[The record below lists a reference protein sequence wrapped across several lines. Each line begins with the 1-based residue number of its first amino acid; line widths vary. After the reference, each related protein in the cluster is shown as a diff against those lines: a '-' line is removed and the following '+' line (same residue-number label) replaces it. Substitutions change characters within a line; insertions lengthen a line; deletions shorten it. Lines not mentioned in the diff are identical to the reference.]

1 MEWGMQNRLNRL
13 IQKDG
18 KALFL
23 PVDHGYFQGPTHSL
37 EKPGETIKPIYQY
50 ADALMLT
57 RGVLRNCIDP
67 AIEKPIIMRVSGA
80 VTVVGEDLANESIVT
95 SIQEI
100 LRLNAM
106 AVSMSVF
113 VGSKYENKSLS
124 NLAKLVDECEDYGVP
139 VMAVTSVGR
148 ELEKREA
155 RYLALVA
162 RVSAEIG
169 ARVVKTYYCKDDFEK
184 IVDGCPVP
192 VVIAG
197 GPKTETQK
205 EVFDFVYDG
214 MQKGAI
220 GVNLGRNIWQTENPV
235 ASIRAIRGI
244 VHENF
249 TPNEA
254 LDLYNQVIAGK
265 A

>member
-1 MEWGMQNRLNRL
+1 MKNRLSQL

-23 PVDHGYFQGPTHSL
+23 PIDHGYFQGPTHGL
-37 EKPGETIKPIYQY
+37 EKPAKTIEQIWQY
-50 ADALMLT
+50 ADGLMMT

-67 AIEKPIIMRVSGA
+67 AITKPIILRVSGA
-80 VTVVGEDLANESIVT
+80 VSVVGEDLANESVVT

-100 LRLNAM
+100 LRLNAS

-113 VGSKYENKSLS
+113 VGSKYENKSLT
-124 NLAKLVDECEDYGVP
+124 NLSKLVDECEEYGVP
-139 VMAVTSVGR
+139 VMAVTAVGK

-155 RYLALVA
+155 RYLALA
-162 RVSAEIG
+162 CRISAEIG
-169 ARVVKTYYCKDDFEK
+169 ARVVKTYYCKEHFDK
-184 IVDGCPVP
+184 VVNGCPVP

-197 GPKTETQK
+197 GPKTETQR

-214 MQKGAI
+214 MQQGAV
-220 GVNLGRNIWQTENPV
+220 GVNLGRNIWQTEHPV
-235 ASIRAIRGI
+235 AAIKSIRAVI
-244 VHENF
+244 HDNY
-249 TPNEA
+249 TPKEA
-254 LDLYNQVIAGK
+254 EDFYNQLVAGK

>member
-1 MEWGMQNRLNRL
+1 MEWGMQNRLSKL

-23 PVDHGYFQGPTHSL
+23 PIDHGYFQGPTHCL
-37 EKPGETIKPIYQY
+37 EKPAETIKPIIQY

-67 AIEKPIIMRVSGA
+67 TTEKPYVMRVSGA
-80 VTVVGEDLANESIVT
+80 VSVVGEDLANESRVT
-95 SIQEI
+95 SIEEI
-100 LRLNAM
+100 VRLNAS

-113 VGSKYENKSLS
+113 VGSKYENKSLT
-124 NLAKLVDECEDYGVP
+124 NLSELVDECENYGVP
-139 VMAVTSVGR
+139 VMAVCAVGK

-155 RYLALVA
+155 RYLALAA
-162 RVSAEIG
+162 RIAAEIG
-169 ARVVKTYYCKDDFEK
+169 ARVVKTYYCKEHFEK
-184 IVDGCPVP
+184 IIDGCPVP

-214 MQKGAI
+214 MQKGAV
-220 GVNLGRNIWQTENPV
+220 GVNLGRNIWQTAYPV
-235 ASIRAIRGI
+235 ASIRAIRAI
-244 VHENF
+244 IHEGF
-249 TPNEA
+249 TAKEA
-254 LDLYNQVIAGK
+254 EDFYNQIIVGK
-265 A
+265 I